1 MNLLVS
7 ILVGAIAGW
16 LADKLFTR
24 FSFSIWMQIGLGILG
39 GFVGGWILGNDLEQL
54 LGMSSI
60 VARIITS
67 FLGAL
72 IILFIAG
79 LIKGNK

>member
-16 LADKLFTR
+16 LTDQLFKR

-39 GFVGGWILGNDLEQL
+39 GFVGGWILGDDLEQL
-54 LGMSSI
+54 LGMSGI
-60 VARIITS
+60 VPRIITS
-67 FLGAL
+67 LVGA
-72 IILFIAG
+72 IVILFIAG
-79 LIKGNK
+79 LVKGKK

>member
-24 FSFSIWMQIGLGILG
+24 FSFSIWMQIGR
-39 GFVGGWILGNDLEQL
+39 GF
-54 LGMSSI
+54 
-60 VARIITS
+60 
-67 FLGAL
+67 
-72 IILFIAG
+72 
-79 LIKGNK
+79 